1 MFSKESF
8 NNEYETDITDAVV
21 CGRKFSFYLP
31 RSIERFIDQDNVL
44 QDFPLWSKLW
54 EASWVLADYVARMPQ
69 RPESR
74 LLEVGAGMGMVS
86 IVGAS
91 FGHHFTLTE
100 INSDALNFARANAR
114 LNQCPHL
121 DIKALDWN
129 HADMGCR
136 FDYII
141 GSELVY
147 RKASFQP
154 LMNLFKTLLKPGGE
168 IILAAGI
175 RKLSMSFFK
184 HLQPFYR
191 LDARIINLRS
201 SNDETKI
208 VLCRMT
214 PK

>member
-1 MFSKESF
+1 MLSIESF
-8 NNEYETDITDAVV
+8 RNEYDTDITESVV
-21 CGRKFSFYLP
+21 CGRKFSFYMP
-31 RSIERFIDQDNVL
+31 RSIDRFIDQDNVFR
-44 QDFPLWSKLW
+44 DFPLWSKLW

-114 LNQCPHL
+114 LNQCPDL
-121 DIKALDWN
+121 EIKALDWN

-136 FDYII
+136 FDRII

-147 RKASFQP
+147 QEASFQP
-154 LMNLFKTLLKPGGE
+154 LMNLFKTLLKPDGE
-168 IILAAGI
+168 IILTAGI
-175 RKLSMSFFK
+175 RTPSMSFFK
-184 HLQPFYR
+184 QMQPFYH
-191 LDARIINLRS
+191 LDARIKTLRS
-201 SNDETKI
+201 SDDETKI
-208 VLCRMT
+208 LLCRMT